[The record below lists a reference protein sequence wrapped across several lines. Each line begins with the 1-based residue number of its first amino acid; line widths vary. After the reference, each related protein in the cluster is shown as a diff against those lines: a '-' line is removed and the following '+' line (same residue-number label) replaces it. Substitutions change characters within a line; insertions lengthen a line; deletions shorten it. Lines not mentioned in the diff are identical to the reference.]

1 MSRLIRFLA
10 AAALLVLSSTQ
21 LHATH
26 AYGGEITWKCFT
38 TGPNAGKFKFY
49 MILYRDCGSG
59 NATLPGGTVTL
70 NSNSPAGPITLTQV
84 GVNTDVSPTCYVTP
98 APIRCGVAAS
108 GEGALEEARYESA
121 FINLT
126 GTPPGPTPTSP
137 GGWQFSYSLCCRPN
151 TLTNLTNPGSQD
163 LFLRAVMYP
172 YSITGT
178 PQNTNPCYDS
188 SPRFLEPPK
197 SVICTGYEYTYAQFA
212 FDDDLDSIYY
222 DWAPSLSSAGS
233 PINYVS
239 PYTFSS
245 PLPNGGTPAQ
255 LNNATGNITLNA
267 SAGGSYATSIK
278 ISAYRCGQLIAEVF
292 RDIPMAIKNNCPN
305 LPTGSPNTPPT
316 LAVSNIPGFQGVNP
330 VVINGDT
337 AYYEATVF
345 AGQQVRF
352 NLVSQ
357 DPQLLPNSL
366 PQTIGFIPSGGQ
378 FGVPL
383 SNAVTGCLNPPCATV
398 TPVAPQTSLVN
409 PLNNEVLFNWLTS
422 CNHIAYQGTQ
432 CGSPTNAYTFAMRMQ
447 DNFCPIPAVSVKS
460 VVINVVSTIPVPP
473 DMTDA
478 CASVNAN
485 GTVSINWGFP
495 ADTGMNFDSYVI
507 YHSASPTAPFTVL
520 DTVFNYA
527 TLGYTHAS
535 PAVGANY
542 YYIRSKGG
550 CDYLSIPSDTLR
562 TMGLSLNSLPP
573 ANSYVAE
580 LTWNGSWSGYSQPY
594 EVWRRGLAP
603 TTAWQLIDTTS
614 ALTYRD
620 TVNVCGQNLEYQ
632 IRTNTGCASSNKSG
646 IFSDQVNADVLSIDS
661 VSVVNGQVVIAW
673 APGTSND
680 IVDYYL
686 YKLTSGTWTPI
697 DTIKPGTTMPY
708 TIPGSIESVKDH
720 YKILSA
726 DSCGNT
732 SSDLLATAAN
742 NMVLTE
748 NMEPCEGIMRLR
760 WNTYRG
766 WGTVGVKQ
774 YEVWMEETPTGG
786 VTTKTL
792 VGIKGPNDSTF
803 SMRNLSSGTTYCWY
817 VRAVDTAALKTSSS
831 NKVCITSLAVQRSRL
846 LYLAKVSVREDD
858 GVELVCFI
866 DRDADIV
873 HFDVQRADELGAPFK
888 SLGLLPKPITGPWEF
903 RFKDFTANPKDH
915 RYAYR
920 VVATDS
926 CGNIDTSSNIGRT
939 MVLEVDEQDNLTN
952 ILTWNPYA
960 EFMGG
965 VDRYEIYRAVQP
977 TGGFQL
983 VGSTEDTL
991 FQDNTR
997 PLGDYSGLI
1006 AYRVVAVEGVNP
1018 LAFRDADGSIFR
1030 STSTTAMA
1038 EFKPRIFIPNSF
1050 NPKSDVAANRVWRPA
1065 QIYVSPGSYSL
1076 EVFDRWGQ
1084 RVFETTNELKG
1095 WDGKLNGSFAP
1106 QGVYTFK
1113 LIYRSIE
1120 GELVERIGTLNLLY

>member
-1 MSRLIRFLA
+1 
-10 AAALLVLSSTQ
+10 
-21 LHATH
+21 
-26 AYGGEITWKCFT
+26 
-38 TGPNAGKFKFY
+38 
-49 MILYRDCGSG
+49 
-59 NATLPGGTVTL
+59 
-70 NSNSPAGPITLTQV
+70 
-84 GVNTDVSPTCYVTP
+84 
-98 APIRCGVAAS
+98 
-108 GEGALEEARYESA
+108 
-121 FINLT
+121 
-126 GTPPGPTPTSP
+126 
-137 GGWQFSYSLCCRPN
+137 
-151 TLTNLTNPGSQD
+151 
-163 LFLRAVMYP
+163 MYP

-222 DWAPSLSSAGS
+222 DWAPSLTSAGAA
-233 PINYVS
+233 IGYVS

-267 SAGGSYATSIK
+267 SAGGSYATSIR
-278 ISAYRCGQLIAEVF
+278 ISAYRCGQLIAMVF
-292 RDIPMAIKNNCPN
+292 RDIPMAIKNDCPN

-316 LAVSNIPGFQGVNP
+316 LAVANIPSFQGVTP

-337 AYYEATVF
+337 AYYEGTVF

-357 DPQLLPNSL
+357 DPDFLPGFT

-383 SNAVTGCLNPPCATV
+383 SNAVSGCLNPPCATV
-398 TPVAPQTSLVN
+398 TAVSPQTSLVN

-432 CGSPTNAYTFAMRMQ
+432 CGTPVNSYTFAMRMQ

-473 DMTDA
+473 DMSNA

-507 YHSASPTAPFTVL
+507 YHSASPMAPFTVL
-520 DTVFNYA
+520 DTVYSHD
-527 TLGYTHAS
+527 TLSYTHSGPTATAPG

-550 CDYLSIPSDTLR
+550 CDFLSDPSDTLR
-562 TMGLSLNSLPP
+562 TIGLSLNSLPP

-580 LTWNGSWSGYSQPY
+580 LTWNSSWSGYSQAY
-594 EVWRRGLAP
+594 EVWRRSLAP

-614 ALTYRD
+614 ALTFRD
-620 TVNVCGQNLEYQ
+620 TVNVCGRNLEYQ
-632 IRTNTGCASSNKSG
+632 IRTNTGCASNNKSG
-646 IFSDQVNADVLSIDS
+646 FFSDQVNADVLSIDS
-661 VSVVNGQVVIAW
+661 VSVNNGQVVIAW

-686 YKLTSGTWTPI
+686 LKLTSGTWSPI

-732 SSDLLATAAN
+732 SSDLLVTAAN

-748 NMEPCEGIMRLR
+748 NMDPCEGIMRLR

-766 WGTVGVKQ
+766 WGTAGVKQ

-786 VTTKTL
+786 ATTTTL

-866 DRDADIV
+866 DRDADVV

-903 RFKDFTANPKDH
+903 RFKDFTANPNDH

-926 CGNIDTSSNIGRT
+926 CGNIDTASNIGRT

-960 EFMGG
+960 DFMGG
-965 VDRYEIYRAVQP
+965 TDRYEIYRAVQP

-1095 WDGKLNGSFAP
+1095 WDGKLNGTYAP

-1113 LIYRSIE
+1113 LMYRSIE
-1120 GELVERIGTLNLLY
+1120 GERVERIGTLNLLY

>member
-10 AAALLVLSSTQ
+10 AAALLVLSSVQ
-21 LHATH
+21 LQATH

-59 NATLPGGTVTL
+59 NATLPGGTVPL
-70 NSNSPAGPITLTQV
+70 NSNSPAGAITLTQV
-84 GVNTDVSPTCYVTP
+84 GVNTDVSPSCYVTP
-98 APIRCGVAAS
+98 SPIRCNISAS

-126 GTPPGPTPTSP
+126 GTPPA

-151 TLTNLTNPGSQD
+151 TLTNLVNPGSQN

-172 YSITGT
+172 YSISGT

-222 DWAPSLSSAGS
+222 DWAPSLTSAGTA
-233 PINYVS
+233 IGYVS
-239 PYTFSS
+239 PYTAIS

-255 LNNATGNITLNA
+255 LNNVTGNITLNA
-267 SAGGSYATSIK
+267 SAGGSYATSVK
-278 ISAYRCGQLIAEVF
+278 VSAFRCGQLIAEVF

-316 LAVSNIPGFQGVNP
+316 LAVSNIPGYQGVTP
-330 VVINGDT
+330 VVVNGDT

-357 DPQLLPNSL
+357 DPQLLPNFL

-432 CGSPTNAYTFAMRMQ
+432 CGSPINSYTFAMRMQ

-473 DMTDA
+473 DMTNA
-478 CASVNAN
+478 CASVNPN

-507 YHSASPTAPFTVL
+507 YHSASPTTLFTVL
-520 DTVFNYA
+520 DTVFAYA
-527 TLGYTHAS
+527 QLGYTHTA

-550 CDYLSIPSDTLR
+550 CDFLSIPSDTLQ
-562 TMGLSLNSLPP
+562 TIGLSLNSLP
-573 ANSYVAE
+573 ATNSYVAE
-580 LTWNGSWSGYSQPY
+580 LTWNGSWSGYSQAY
-594 EVWRRGLAP
+594 EVWRRGIAP

-632 IRTNTGCASSNKSG
+632 IRTNTGCASSNKSDF
-646 IFSDQVNADVLSIDS
+646 FSDQVNTDVLVIDS

-686 YKLTSGTWTPI
+686 LKLTSGTWSPI

-708 TIPGSIESVKDH
+708 SIPGSIESVKDH
-720 YKILSA
+720 YKIISS
-726 DSCGNT
+726 DSCGNL
-732 SSDLLATAAN
+732 SSDLLVTAAN

-748 NMEPCEGIMRLR
+748 NMDPCEGVMRLR

-766 WGTVGVKQ
+766 WGPAGVKQ
-774 YEVWMEETPTGG
+774 YELWMEETPTGG
-786 VTTKTL
+786 VTSKTL
-792 VGIKGPNDSTF
+792 VGIKGPTDSTF
-803 SMRNLSSGTTYCWY
+803 SMRNLNSGTTYCWY
-817 VRAVDTAALKTSSS
+817 ARAVDTATSKTSSS

-846 LYLAKVSVREDD
+846 LYLAKASVREDD

-952 ILTWNPYA
+952 ILKWNPYA
-960 EFMGG
+960 DFMGG
-965 VDRYEIYRAVQP
+965 TDRYEIYRAVQP
-977 TGGFQL
+977 SGGFQL
-983 VGSTEDTL
+983 VGSTADTL

-1006 AYRVVAVEGVNP
+1006 AYRVVAVEGLNP

-1050 NPKSDVAANRVWRPA
+1050 NPKSEVVANRVWRPA

-1076 EVFDRWGQ
+1076 EVYDRWGQ
-1084 RVFETTNELKG
+1084 RVFETSDELKG
-1095 WDGKLNGSFAP
+1095 WDGKLNSSYAP

-1113 LIYRSIE
+1113 LMYRSIE
-1120 GELVERIGTLNLLY
+1120 GERVERIGTLNLLY

>member
-21 LHATH
+21 LQATH

-59 NATLPGGTVTL
+59 NATLPGGTVPL
-70 NSNSPAGPITLTQV
+70 NSNSPAGTITLTQV
-84 GVNTDVSPTCYVTP
+84 GVNTDVSPTCSVTP
-98 APIRCGVAAS
+98 SPIRCNISAS

-126 GTPPGPTPTSP
+126 GTPPA

-151 TLTNLTNPGSQD
+151 TLTNLVNPGSQN

-178 PQNTNPCYDS
+178 PQSTNPCYDS

-222 DWAPSLSSAGS
+222 DWAPSLTSAGAV
-233 PINYVS
+233 IGYVS
-239 PYTFSS
+239 PYTAIS

-255 LNNATGNITLNA
+255 LNNVTGTITLNA

-278 ISAYRCGQLIAEVF
+278 ISSYRCGQLIAEVF

-316 LAVSNIPGFQGVNP
+316 LAVANIPGFQGVTP

-357 DPQLLPNSL
+357 DPQLLPNFL

-383 SNAVTGCLNPPCATV
+383 ANPVSGCLNPPCATV

-432 CGSPTNAYTFAMRMQ
+432 CGNPINSYTFAMRMQ

-473 DMTDA
+473 DMSNA

-495 ADTGMNFDSYVI
+495 VDTGMNFDSYVI
-507 YHSASPTAPFTVL
+507 YHSTNPTAPFTVL

-542 YYIRSKGG
+542 YYVRSKGG
-550 CDYLSIPSDTLR
+550 CDFLSIPSDTLR

-573 ANSYVAE
+573 TNSYVAE
-580 LTWNGSWSGYSQPY
+580 LTWNSSRTGYNLAY
-594 EVWRRGLAP
+594 EVWRRGLTP

-632 IRTNTGCASSNKSG
+632 IRTNTGCTSDNRSG
-646 IFSDQVNADVLSIDS
+646 FFSDQVNADALQIDS

-673 APGTSND
+673 GPGTSND

-686 YKLTSGTWTPI
+686 LKLTSGTWTPI

-708 TIPGSIESVKDH
+708 TIPGSIESAKDH
-720 YKILSA
+720 YKIISA
-726 DSCGNT
+726 DSCGNL
-732 SSDLLATAAN
+732 SSDLLVTAAN

-748 NMEPCEGIMRLR
+748 NMDPCEGVMRLR

-766 WGTVGVKQ
+766 WGLAGVKQ
-774 YEVWMEETPTGG
+774 YELWMEETPTGG

-817 VRAVDTAALKTSSS
+817 ARAVDTAATKTSSS

-846 LYLAKVSVREDD
+846 LYLAKASVREDD

-960 EFMGG
+960 DFMGG
-965 VDRYEIYRAVQP
+965 IDRYEIYRAVQP

-1018 LAFRDADGSIFR
+1018 LVFRDADGSIFR

-1084 RVFETTNELKG
+1084 RVFDTSNELTG

>member
-1 MSRLIRFLA
+1 MF
-10 AAALLVLSSTQ
+10 
-21 LHATH
+21 
-26 AYGGEITWKCFT
+26 
-38 TGPNAGKFKFY
+38 P
-49 MILYRDCGSG
+49 
-59 NATLPGGTVTL
+59 
-70 NSNSPAGPITLTQV
+70 
-84 GVNTDVSPTCYVTP
+84 
-98 APIRCGVAAS
+98 
-108 GEGALEEARYESA
+108 
-121 FINLT
+121 
-126 GTPPGPTPTSP
+126 
-137 GGWQFSYSLCCRPN
+137 YSLN
-151 TLTNLTNPGSQD
+151 G
-163 LFLRAVMYP
+163 VM
-172 YSITGT
+172 
-178 PQNTNPCYDS
+178 QNANSGYNS
-188 SPRFLEPPK
+188 SPQFLEPPL
-197 SVICTGYEYTYAQFA
+197 SVLSPGYVYNYAHYA
-212 FDDDLDSIYY
+212 GDSDLDSLVYS
-222 DWAPSLSSAGS
+222 WAPPLTNMFNAATGTGSSL
-233 PINYVS
+233 PFVS
-239 PYTFSS
+239 PYSFSN
-245 PLPNGGTPAQ
+245 PLPSSTSTPLSLNPVTGVITFEPNIVGGFFTCVRVDE
-255 LNNATGNITLNA
+255 
-267 SAGGSYATSIK
+267 
-278 ISAYRCGQLIAEVF
+278 YRCGQLIGSVF
-292 RDIPMAIKNNCPN
+292 RDIPIFSVPGIS
-305 LPTGSPNTPPT
+305 TGGGTANKPPK
-316 LAVSNIPGFQGVNP
+316 LLIEFPPGFPQGAPLTNSV
-330 VVINGDT
+330 GDT
-337 AYYEATVF
+337 IGYEMTVF
-345 AGQQVRF
+345 AGQAIKANISSFDVDLAPNFLLDSIIF
-352 NLVSQ
+352 NPISTQ
-357 DPQLLPNSL
+357 ISTTNSS
-366 PQTIGFIPSGGQ
+366 T
-378 FGVPL
+378 
-383 SNAVTGCLNPPCATV
+383 AGCANPPCAIV
-398 TPVAPQTSLVN
+398 TPSNNQTSFRTVLQN
-409 PLNNEVLFNWLTS
+409 YAELNWQTS
-422 CNHIAYQGTQ
+422 CNHIGYVNNP
-432 CGSPTNAYTFAMRMQ
+432 CGVPTSKYVFAIRVQ
-447 DNFCPIPAVSVKS
+447 DKFCPAPAVSNQSLIV
-460 VVINVVSTIPVPP
+460 NVVSTIPVPP
-473 DMTDA
+473 DMNDA

-485 GTVSINWGFP
+485 GTVSISWGFP

-646 IFSDQVNADVLSIDS
+646 FFSDQVNADVLSIDS
-661 VSVVNGQVVIAW
+661 VSVNNGQVVIAW
-673 APGTSND
+673 TPGSSND

-686 YKLTSGTWTPI
+686 LKLTSGTWSPI

-720 YKILSA
+720 YKIISA
-726 DSCGNT
+726 DSCGNL
-732 SSDLLATAAN
+732 SSDLLVTAAN

-748 NMEPCEGIMRLR
+748 NMDPCEGVMRLR

-766 WGTVGVKQ
+766 WGTAGVKQ

-846 LYLAKVSVREDD
+846 LYLAKASVREDD

-952 ILTWNPYA
+952 ILTWNRYGD
-960 EFMGG
+960 FMGG
-965 VDRYEIYRAVQP
+965 IDRYEIYRAVQP

-983 VGSTEDTL
+983 VGSTQDTL